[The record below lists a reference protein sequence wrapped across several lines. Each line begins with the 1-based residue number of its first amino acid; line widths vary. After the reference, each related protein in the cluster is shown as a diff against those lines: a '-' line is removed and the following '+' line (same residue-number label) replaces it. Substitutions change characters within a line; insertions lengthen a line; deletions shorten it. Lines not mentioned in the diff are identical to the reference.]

1 MVSFRS
7 RLMTMFVASALVL
20 FLSSVKSAFAQ
31 PASPA
36 VAKAFF
42 AQGPQDPNEKDAQNN
57 DAQHEDMDDRDI
69 EDGAKEDIDNGAVKD
84 AGVHETDGANNDE
97 DRQADQVDDGE
108 VPPPPAA

>member
-1 MVSFRS
+1 MSI
-7 RLMTMFVASALVL
+7 FVAAALVL
-20 FLSSVKSAFAQ
+20 FMSPVKNAFAHA
-31 PASPA
+31 ASPA
-36 VAKAFF
+36 VAKAFS
-42 AQGPQDPNEKDAQNN
+42 AQAPQDPNEQDAQNN

-69 EDGAKEDIDNGAVKD
+69 DDIEDDAKDDIDNGAVKD

>member
-1 MVSFRS
+1 MSI
-7 RLMTMFVASALVL
+7 FVASALVL
-20 FLSSVKSAFAQ
+20 FMSPVKNAFAHS
-31 PASPA
+31 ASPA
-36 VAKAFF
+36 VARAFS
-42 AQGPQDPNEKDAQNN
+42 AQEPQGPNEKDAQNN